1 MSDKSSSDTKII
13 QLQRKLDTAISS
25 RALLENDLKTQS
37 SMLIEFI
44 GKLSQTCKGQ
54 DKTLDN
60 KLANLRSSLKKSA
73 ALPDVEKQIETISQ
87 ILRKHSTTN
96 ATNIKI
102 LHNDFLSAGQS
113 LQKVKGLPGDLR
125 RDLRSLLQSSEKEKD
140 AVVQY
145 VPILSKLI
153 FFYTTVLAN
162 KATLESNITPPL
174 EDSSLTDETS
184 SNQTVSKEFIDKFS
198 SILNEL
204 SLSDINAKQLS
215 TVKAKIKPDMS
226 NDNLLERFFEVFDV
240 IVEDLKNERNTAKV
254 FLSTLSETLS
264 TVQSAVKTT
273 LAASTDS
280 GSKHEKLNNMLQ
292 KQVGEMAS
300 DISSATSLSSIKNDI
315 NEKLKRIAN
324 TLQKK
329 SELEKEQNNL
339 LRSQMQ
345 TMVDKV
351 ETLQD
356 ESKNFEKRIQEQ
368 QAKSMEDALTKLAN
382 RASFDDYYAKSLM
395 KFHSDNFDLAIV
407 VLDLDN
413 FKRINDTYGHTAGDK
428 TLQVIANTLK
438 KSINKNTFV
447 ARYGGEEF
455 VLIMSQADK
464 KEVMQSLENIRRK
477 IERLPFK
484 FKNDKVSITVSVGVT
499 HLISEDNTHTAFERA
514 DEALY
519 RAKAE
524 GKNQIIYA

>member
-1 MSDKSSSDTKII
+1 MSDTSSSDKKII

-25 RALLENDLKTQS
+25 RASLENDLKTQS
-37 SMLIEFI
+37 SMLVEFI

-60 KLANLRSSLKKSA
+60 KLANLRLLLKKSA
-73 ALPDVEKQIETISQ
+73 PLPDIEKEIETISQ

-96 ATNIKI
+96 AANIKT

-113 LQKVKGLPGDLR
+113 LQKVKGLPNDLR
-125 RDLRSLLQSSEKEKD
+125 RDLRTLLQNSEEEKD

-145 VPILSKLI
+145 VPILSQLI
-153 FFYTTVLAN
+153 AFYTTVLAS
-162 KATLESNITPPL
+162 KTGLESDTPVR
-174 EDSSLTDETS
+174 EDYVPDQTS
-184 SNQTVSKEFIDKFS
+184 AVQPVSKEFIDKFS

-204 SLSDINAKQLS
+204 SLSDINTKQLS

-226 NDNLLERFFEVFDV
+226 NDNLLDRFFEVFDV
-240 IVEDLKNERNTAKV
+240 IVEDLKNERNTAKL
-254 FLSTLSETLS
+254 FLSTLSDTLS

-273 LAASTDS
+273 LNISTDS

-292 KQVGEMAS
+292 KQVGEMAT
-300 DISSATSLSSIKNDI
+300 DISNATSLSSIKNDI

-329 SELEKEQNNL
+329 SEFEKEQNNL
-339 LRSQMQ
+339 LKSQMQ
-345 TMVDKV
+345 TMAEKV
-351 ETLQD
+351 QQLQE
-356 ESKNFEKRIQEQ
+356 ESKTFEKRIQEQ

-395 KFHSDNFDLAIV
+395 KFQSNNFDLAIV

-438 KSINKNTFV
+438 KNVDKNTFV

-455 VLIMSQADK
+455 VLIMSQANK
-464 KEVMQSLENIRRK
+464 KEVISNLENIRK
-477 IERLPFK
+477 KVARLPFK

-499 HLISEDNTHTAFERA
+499 HIVSEDNTHTAFERA

-524 GKNQIIYA
+524 GKNQVIYA